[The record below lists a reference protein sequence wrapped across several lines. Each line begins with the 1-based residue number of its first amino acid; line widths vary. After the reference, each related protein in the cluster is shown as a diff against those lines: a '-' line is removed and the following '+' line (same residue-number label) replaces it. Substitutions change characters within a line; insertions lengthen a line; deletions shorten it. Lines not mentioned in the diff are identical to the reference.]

1 MICPIHQVNSKTGNN
16 FADWDIVQRVLK
28 GDTPAF
34 GMIINNTEGLV
45 AQIVFRM
52 IPRVEDRKDMA
63 QEIYLKAFSHL
74 AGFRFQSKL
83 STWIA
88 RIAYNTCLSWLEKK
102 KLVLPGH
109 PSDKDLQDEDLLTAL
124 SDGSPDGPENTTEQ
138 FIFQKELSVILQVE
152 IDCLPP
158 VYKTLIT
165 LYHQEELSY
174 EEIAQITSLPGG
186 TVKSYLFRARRTLKK
201 NLLAKYKKESL

>member
-1 MICPIHQVNSKTGNN
+1 MICPILQVNSKTGNN
-16 FADWDIVQRVLK
+16 FTDQDIVDRVLK

-52 IPRVEDRKDMA
+52 IPRVEDRKDLA

-74 AGFRFQSKL
+74 AGFRFQSRL

-102 KLVLPGH
+102 KLIFPGH
-109 PSDKDLQDEDLLTAL
+109 PSGKGSGDEDLLTVL
-124 SDGSPDGPENTTEQ
+124 SDGSPNGPENVTEQ
-138 FIFQKELSVILQVE
+138 FIFQKELAGILQVE
-152 IDCLPP
+152 IDGLPP
-158 VYKTLIT
+158 VYKTLVM

-174 EEIAQITSLPGG
+174 EEIARITSLPGG
-186 TVKSYLFRARRTLKK
+186 TVKSYLFRARRTLKE

>member
-1 MICPIHQVNSKTGNN
+1 MNSKTGNN

-52 IPRVEDRKDMA
+52 IPRVEDRKDLA
-63 QEIYLKAFSHL
+63 QEIYLKTFTHL

-102 KLVLPGH
+102 NLIFPGH
-109 PSDKDLQDEDLLTAL
+109 PSDKRPEDEDLLTVL
-124 SDGSPDGPENTTEQ
+124 SDGSLNGTENATEQ
-138 FIFQKELSVILQVE
+138 FIFQKELSGILQVE
-152 IDCLPP
+152 IDGLPP

-186 TVKSYLFRARRTLKK
+186 TVKSYLFRARKTLKQ